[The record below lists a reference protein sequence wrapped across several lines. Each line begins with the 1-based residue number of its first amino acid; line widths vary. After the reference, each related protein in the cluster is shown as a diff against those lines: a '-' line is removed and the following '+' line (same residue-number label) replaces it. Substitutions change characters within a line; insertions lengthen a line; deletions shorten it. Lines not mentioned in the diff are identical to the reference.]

1 MTLIVVTIV
10 AIASVI
16 AALAIYLFMIGTL
29 LGRTAGNL
37 SACLQSVR
45 SIAGQAQ
52 AIGPG
57 ITRINETGGELLAAM
72 PLLIEDAEAVAAKMT
87 PAMSAPATSSP
98 TTGPSVGRL
107 DVVPATGVGYLD
119 V

>member
-16 AALAIYLFMIGTL
+16 AALAIYLFMIGTV
-29 LGRTAGNL
+29 LGRTVGNL
-37 SACLQSVR
+37 SDGVQSVR

-57 ITRINETGGELLAAM
+57 VTRINQAGGELVGAM
-72 PLLIEDAEAVAAKMT
+72 PLLLEDAEAVAAKMT

-98 TTGPSVGRL
+98 TTGSSVGRL

>member
-16 AALAIYLFMIGTL
+16 AALAICLFMIGTV
-29 LGRTAGNL
+29 LGRTASNL
-37 SACLQSVR
+37 GDCLQSVR

-57 ITRINETGGELLAAM
+57 ITRINQTGGELVGAM
-72 PLLIEDAEAVAAKMT
+72 PLLLEDTEAVAAKMT
-87 PAMSAPATSSP
+87 PAVAAPATSSK
-98 TTGPSVGRL
+98 TTGPSVGHF
-107 DVVPATGVGYLD
+107 DAAPTTSVGYLD
-119 V
+119 L